1 MDQINYTSNELLSY
15 EMLKQKSISFFR
27 PYILYKRLVTF
38 LKTSFTLQLFF
49 LLIFAIFFVFA
60 GRVYSLEKGIISMDL
75 ILSVYLF
82 SLLVT
87 TQLDAYSR
95 YQNYKM
101 VKDMLYKNGFRGLIV
116 KPFSKSQCQ
125 REAVKEAACQL
136 NMDKQ
141 VKKYFYDSGY
151 RWYHIIP
158 TVLLENPL
166 LFFTKGYWITTF
178 FVPNYRSKYF
188 IW

>member
-1 MDQINYTSNELLSY
+1 MDQSNYTSNELLSY
-15 EMLKQKSISFFR
+15 EMLKQESTSFSR

-38 LKTSFTLQLFF
+38 FKTSFTLQLFF

>member
-1 MDQINYTSNELLSY
+1 
-15 EMLKQKSISFFR
+15 
-27 PYILYKRLVTF
+27 
-38 LKTSFTLQLFF
+38 
-49 LLIFAIFFVFA
+49 
-60 GRVYSLEKGIISMDL
+60 MDL

-151 RWYHIIP
+151 RWFHIIP